1 MLPDVSKYVVRDPR
15 YLAADEAEVDIRVVR
30 CADESDAGVLAK
42 LIDFSRRGM
51 QFLTAT
57 QYDHGEPLYV
67 HLRDGQSDFEVRL
80 EGTVQWQ
87 RSAEGNA
94 FSIGCQFQEEVDWAT
109 LGELFLCGILNRET
123 AV

>member
-15 YLAADEAEVDIRVVR
+15 YLASDEAEVDIRVIR
-30 CADESDAGVLAK
+30 CADESDAEVLAK

-57 QYDHGEPLYV
+57 QYDQGESLYV

-87 RSAEGNA
+87 RSAEDNA
-94 FSIGCQFQEEVDWAT
+94 FSIGCQFHEEVDWAT